1 MFWKKN
7 EPRTF
12 DTMSVSYMGFD
23 IETLQCLLT
32 EYRSLSSILK
42 NEEDPEVRKMHIK
55 TLEMIQQCI
64 YRETTPTILMA
75 ADAPFDHEDLLEELR
90 QGGYDI

>member
-1 MFWKKN
+1 
-7 EPRTF
+7 
-12 DTMSVSYMGFD
+12 MSVSYIGFD

-32 EYRSLSSILK
+32 EYRSISSILYK
-42 NEEDPEVRKMHIK
+42 VEDPEIRQLHIK

-75 ADAPFDHEDLLEELR
+75 ADAPFDHEDLSEKLR